1 MLIVLEGIDGA
12 GKTTLAEELAEQFAA
27 THPHFTTEILH
38 RGPLKP
44 EVDPLDEYENSLT
57 YNAAN
62 LTKLVICDRWYLS
75 EMIYGPLY
83 RGRSR
88 VDEFRWAHIEK
99 FLQARGA
106 VKLLVSAPLSVIEER
121 LAARGEDFLNS
132 EDRKFVHAKYLELG
146 NWLGWGLVNT
156 ALSPAAQTLLTM
168 ARSYQNRVRH
178 LAPFRTYVG
187 PPQPQTVLVS
197 EAFPDVP
204 AFQPFDG
211 APDFHKVIVQAHRHP
226 LIGMIQADE
235 LTPAAE
241 RALGNPTVVQVSQTG
256 KVAVR

>member
-12 GKTTLAEELAEQFAA
+12 GKTTFAEELADQFTS
-27 THPHFTTEILH
+27 THPYFTAEVLH

-44 EVDPLDEYENSLT
+44 DVDPLDEYENSLT
-57 YNAAN
+57 YNAADQA
-62 LTKLVICDRWYLS
+62 KLVICDRWYLS

-99 FLQARGA
+99 FLEARGA
-106 VKLLVSAPLSVIEER
+106 VRLLVSAPLSVVEQR
-121 LAARGEDFLNS
+121 LADRGETFLK
-132 EDRKFVHAKYLELG
+132 EDDRKIVHARYLELASR
-146 NWLGWGLVNT
+146 LGWGLLNT
-156 ALSPAAQTLLTM
+156 ALSPRPQSILTM
-168 ARSYQNRVRH
+168 GRTMQNRVRH
-178 LAPFRTYVG
+178 LAPLRTYVG
-187 PPQPQTVLVS
+187 PAHPQTVLVS

-241 RALGNPTVVQVSQTG
+241 RVLGNPTVVQVSQTG